1 MDVDSVKIKVSPE
14 FETKKEVLVERH
26 LSPENAA
33 QLLLTADFVDYE
45 PLRNVLKRLAKRGNN
60 KE

>member
-26 LSPENAA
+26 LSAENAA

-45 PLRNVLKRLAKRGNN
+45 PLRNVLKRLAKRGNP
-60 KE
+60 KA